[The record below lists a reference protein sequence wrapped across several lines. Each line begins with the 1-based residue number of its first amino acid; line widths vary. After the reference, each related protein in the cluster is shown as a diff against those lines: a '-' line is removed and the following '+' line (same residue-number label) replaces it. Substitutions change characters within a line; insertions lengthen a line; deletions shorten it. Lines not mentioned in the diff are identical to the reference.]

1 MRIASYHLTNLF
13 FLVYDT
19 VKYYV
24 RKGEHRDDEVLILF
38 LKADGLKDFFGRE
51 GVCFFVLPSMCLLRI
66 GLASPIFI
74 KSESGGMDLLSD
86 NGLCTRA
93 FFMPPILKKMGGFF
107 RLPKT

>member
-1 MRIASYHLTNLF
+1 
-13 FLVYDT
+13 
-19 VKYYV
+19 
-24 RKGEHRDDEVLILF
+24 
-38 LKADGLKDFFGRE
+38 
-51 GVCFFVLPSMCLLRI
+51 VLPSMCLLRI

-86 NGLCTRA
+86 DGLCTRA